1 MVDRPHPPGPPG
13 ARLDLV
19 GHEQDPVLVA
29 DAPKALEE
37 AVLRD
42 DVAAL
47 ALDRLDDDCR
57 DLVGRHELV
66 EQDLVEPAQVLDAPV
81 RRVVDA
87 RDEGPEPRVVLR
99 LRGGERDRAVRPTVE
114 PAEERHDV
122 GPAGC
127 VAGELD
133 RGLDHLRPRVAEVGA
148 LAPRDRGDVRD
159 PLAELGVDREVEVRG
174 AEVDDG
180 PGLLGDRRD
189 DVRVGV
195 AGGGDRDAGSEVE
208 EQVAV
213 DVLDGQ
219 ALGADGN
226 DGIGARQAG

>member
-1 MVDRPHPPGPPG
+1 MS
-13 ARLDLV
+13 
-19 GHEQDPVLVA
+19 
-29 DAPKALEE
+29 PKALEE

-47 ALDRLDDDCR
+47 ALDRLDDDRR

-66 EQDLVEPAQVLDAPV
+66 EQDLVEPAQVLDVSV
-81 RRVVDA
+81 RRVVHA
-87 RDEGPEPRVVLR
+87 RDEGPKLRVVLR
-99 LRGGERDRAVRPTVE
+99 LRGGERDRSVRPTVE

-122 GPAGC
+122 GPARC

-148 LAPRDRGDVRD
+148 LAPRDRRDVRD
-159 PLAELGVDREVEVRG
+159 PLAELRVDREVEVRG

-180 PGLLGDRRD
+180 PGLLGDRRN

-219 ALGADGN
+219 TLGADGN
-226 DGIGARQAG
+226 DRIGARQAG